1 MPGDTDGGWAR
12 LTPSFQSG
20 VAQDRGY
27 YQSFWDGISRVTATD
42 ITGTPPGTAEATIT
56 YYFSDGRVS
65 TERTSYVIVRDG
77 ESLKIDDSTVLSGSS
92 S

>member
-1 MPGDTDGGWAR
+1 M
-12 LTPSFQSG
+12 
-20 VAQDRGY
+20 
-27 YQSFWDGISRVTATD
+27 TATD